1 LLLSRSTD
9 VFDLPDRLP
18 ILPLKDVVVFP
29 YVVMPFLVGRAGSLG
44 AVEQAWRGDRYLVVV
59 AQKSADVSEPAAG
72 DLFRT
77 GVVARLVQASRLPNG
92 TVKVVV
98 EGLARVRL
106 TRITSAQGV
115 LKATLS
121 ATPWGNLS
129 LSPDAR
135 MRARQ
140 VMERFEEYVALQ
152 RRIPQEV
159 LQLASVPGDD
169 ERSACVLAAHLSVR
183 HEIRQ
188 RLLESTS
195 LEDLYDSLL
204 EVISSELEILRLER
218 KIDDEVRGSI
228 FRNQREFYLQEQLRA
243 IHRELGE
250 DEGDDVEELEA
261 QVEAKG
267 FPEAVKT
274 RALRE
279 VRKLRKMAA
288 ISPEATVGRNYLDW
302 LLALPW
308 SERSDDL
315 LDVRHARQVLDEDH
329 FGLADVKDRV
339 LDYLAVLGLVGKLE
353 GPILCLVGPPGV
365 GKTSMGR
372 SIARALGRRFVR
384 MSLGGVRD
392 EAEIRGHRR
401 TYIGSQPGR
410 ILQAMRRAETVNPVL
425 LLDEIDKLGHDYRG
439 DPSAALLEV
448 LDPEQNRAF
457 NDHYLEVDYD
467 LSQVL
472 FITTANSLATIPE
485 PLRDRME
492 ILRLPGYLDHEK
504 HAIARQFLFPRQ
516 LERNGVD
523 PASVVIPPEV
533 TAGIVRSYTRE
544 AGVRE
549 LERRI
554 GRVARKLARRRV
566 EGAAGIAVAGPAPDA
581 ATPSAAAPTD
591 EATKRTRSEKGDRS
605 EKEEKGERGA
615 RIASGDGVA
624 TRDASKPETITLT
637 DADIREFLG
646 VAPYDPDDLSREDK
660 VGVAT
665 GLAYTTVGGEVLEVE
680 VSILPGRGRVQLTGA
695 LGDVM
700 KESAGA
706 AISYARARAGTLG
719 IDRDFY
725 KTRDIHVHIPA
736 GATPKD
742 GPSAGIAIATALVSA
757 LSGIPIRGTV
767 AMTGEIT
774 LRGRVLPIGGL
785 KEKSVAALRAQR
797 TQVVIPVLNARELE
811 ELPDDVRQGL
821 TFHPVATMDEV
832 LAVALA
838 HLPRGAED
846 QLASASEVT
855 Q

>member
-1 LLLSRSTD
+1 LLLLRASDTFD
-9 VFDLPDRLP
+9 VPDRLP
-18 ILPLKDVVVFP
+18 VLPLKDVVIFP
-29 YVVMPFLVGRAGSLG
+29 YVVMPFLVGRTGSLG
-44 AVEQAWRGDRYLVVV
+44 AVEQAWRGDRYLVLV
-59 AQKSADVSEPAAG
+59 AQKSADVADPVAI
-72 DLFRT
+72 DLYRT

-106 TRITSAQGV
+106 TRITTHQGV
-115 LKATLS
+115 LRASLS
-121 ATPWGNLS
+121 ATPWGGTIL
-129 LSPDAR
+129 PPEAR
-135 MRARQ
+135 MKARQ

-159 LQLASVPGDD
+159 LQMASAGGDD
-169 ERSACVLAAHLSVR
+169 ERTACVLAAHLSVR

-188 RLLESTS
+188 SLLESPS
-195 LEDLYDSLL
+195 LPELYDALL
-204 EVISSELEILRLER
+204 EVIGSELEILRLER

-250 DEGDDVEELEA
+250 DEADDVEELET
-261 QVEAKG
+261 QIEEKG
-267 FPEAVKT
+267 LPEAVKA

-279 VRKLRKMAA
+279 LRKLKRMAA

-308 SERSDDL
+308 NTRSDDL

-339 LDYLAVLGLVGKLE
+339 LDYLAVLGLVGRLE

-372 SIARALGRRFVR
+372 SIARAMGRKFVR

-425 LLDEIDKLGHDYRG
+425 LLDEIDKLGQDYRG

-448 LDPEQNRAF
+448 LDPEQNKAF
-457 NDHYLEVDYD
+457 NDHYLELDYD

-472 FITTANSLATIPE
+472 FITTANSLSTIPE

-523 PASVVIPPEV
+523 PATVEIPPDV
-533 TAGIVRSYTRE
+533 IAGIVRHYTRE

-554 GRVARKLARRRV
+554 ARVARKLARRRV
-566 EGAAGIAVAGPAPDA
+566 E
-581 ATPSAAAPTD
+581 AAAL
-591 EATKRTRSEKGDRS
+591 AG
-605 EKEEKGERGA
+605 
-615 RIASGDGVA
+615 GVA
-624 TRDASKPETITLT
+624 PVPATGAPAVTPRVTLT
-637 DADIREFLG
+637 DADVREFLG
-646 VAPYDPDDLSREDK
+646 VAPYDPDDLSAEDK

-665 GLAYTTVGGEVLEVE
+665 GLAYTSVGGEVLEIE
-680 VSILPGRGRVQLTGA
+680 VSVLPGRGRVQLTGA

-706 AISYARARAGTLG
+706 AISYARARATSLG
-719 IDRDFY
+719 IDRDFH

-785 KEKSVAALRAQR
+785 KEKSVAALRALR
-797 TQVVIPVLNARELE
+797 TDVVIPHLNARELE
-811 ELPDDVRQGL
+811 ELPEDVRAGL
-821 TFHPVATMDEV
+821 TFHPVETMDEV
-832 LAVALA
+832 LAIALTRVPRARSTAREEGEVEGRERAIPEVGRATVA
-838 HLPRGAED
+838 
-846 QLASASEVT
+846 EVT